1 MGADTGKW
9 QRVEQIYSGALEMAA
24 AERTAFL
31 DQACAGDEGLRRE
44 VESLL
49 AWHERAGDFIVAP
62 ALEVAA
68 RMITKDQFQTLAPTL
83 AGQQLDHYRILSLLG
98 AGGMGEVYR
107 ALDLRLN
114 REVAIK
120 VLPDHLALNRE
131 AMARFR
137 REARALAAL
146 SHPNI
151 LTIYDFNTGQG
162 ISYAVT
168 ELLAGETL
176 RTRMTRSP
184 LITEQALE
192 IVLPIAEGLSAAH
205 DKGITHRDL
214 KPENIF
220 LTTGGGVKIL
230 DFGLARLEETAPLR
244 VESATTNTTQT
255 TEPGKVMGTV
265 PYMSPEQVRGPE
277 IDVRS
282 DIFSFGCMLFEMLS
296 GKTPFARDTV
306 AETIAAIL
314 KDDPPKPDPSVN
326 HVPPGLEQVI
336 RRCLE
341 KNREDRYQSGRE
353 LASALKSL
361 TVSRPINPRFR
372 SAFLVSGVLALAVG
386 ATMFAIQTGVFKQVP
401 GESATVAGVAPRRD
415 TAIEYYLE
423 PGPPEGQDKTYKL
436 HFVPRERGY
445 LYIIAP
451 GKGYAPTT
459 LLTAQANPQM
469 GVSTN
474 QVEAGA
480 DYSFP
485 AGEGNWIQVT
495 SDDPTTTFTVI
506 FSYAPSTAPGF
517 LATRANRALTTN
529 EQRTLQ
535 AWRQQFSANSPELV
549 PEMRGN
555 QSIVAVTLPADR
567 NRSEPVIFDIPISG
581 K

>member
-1 MGADTGKW
+1 MDAETGKW
-9 QRVEQIYSGALEMAA
+9 QRVEQLYSGALEMSA
-24 AERTAFL
+24 AERAAFL
-31 DQACAGDEGLRRE
+31 DQACAGDESLRRE

-49 AWHERAGDFIVAP
+49 SWHERAGDFIVAP

-68 RMITKDQFQTLAPTL
+68 RMITEGQAQVPDQSL
-83 AGQQLDHYRILSLLG
+83 AGRQVDHYRILSLLG
-98 AGGMGEVYR
+98 AGGMGQVYR

-120 VLPDHLALNRE
+120 VLPAHLAQNRE

-151 LTIYDFNTGQG
+151 LAIYDFNAGQG

-176 RTRMTRSP
+176 RARMLRSP
-184 LITEQALE
+184 LTPEQAIE
-192 IVLPIAEGLSAAH
+192 IARSIAEGLSAAH

-220 LTTGGGVKIL
+220 LTAEGGVKIL
-230 DFGLARLEETAPLR
+230 DFGLARLQDTAPFGVDR
-244 VESATTNTTQT
+244 AVATTMQA

-265 PYMSPEQVRGPE
+265 PYMSPEQARGPE

-282 DIFSFGCMLFEMLS
+282 DIFSFGCLLHEMLS
-296 GKTPFARDTV
+296 GKPPFARGTV

-314 KDDPPKPDPSVN
+314 KDDPPKLDSPVN
-326 HVPPGLEQVI
+326 RISPALKQVI

-341 KNREDRYQSGRE
+341 KNREDRYQSGRD
-353 LASALKSL
+353 LTVALKSL
-361 TVSRPINPRFR
+361 AASRPISVRLRP
-372 SAFLVSGVLALAVG
+372 AFLISIALALAVG
-386 ATMFAIQTGVFKQVP
+386 AALVAIQTGIFRPAPKPAQ
-401 GESATVAGVAPRRD
+401 VAGAASERD
-415 TAIEYYLE
+415 PAMECHLE
-423 PGPPEGQDKTYKL
+423 PGPTEGRDKTYKL
-436 HFVPRERGY
+436 HFVSRVRGH

-451 GKGYAPTT
+451 GEGYAPTT

-469 GVSTN
+469 GVRTN

-480 DYSFP
+480 DFSFP
-485 AGEGNWIQVT
+485 AGDDNWIQVT
-495 SDDPTTTFTVI
+495 SDDPVTAFTII
-506 FSYAPSTAPGF
+506 FSTTPLTAPGF
-517 LATRANRALTTN
+517 LTTRANRALTAA
-529 EQRTLQ
+529 EQRVLQ
-535 AWRQQFSANSPELV
+535 EWRQRFSADSPELV
-549 PEMRGN
+549 PAMRGDR
-555 QSIVAVTLPADR
+555 SVVTVTLSANRDR
-567 NRSEPVIFDIPISG
+567 SAPVIFDIPISG